1 MRKSW
6 HIPRRLFLRGLGVS
20 LGLPLLDAMGD
31 ILAPASPTAAS
42 GVNVA
47 GSLQAPVRMACLYFP
62 NGVWRPSWFPEKAG
76 AEYEL
81 TPSLQPLAR
90 HRENMLVFSGLD
102 KKHSHGGD
110 GHYAKTANF
119 LTGLLVKKTTGKDL
133 SVGSASI
140 DQICAQ
146 QIGGLTPLPS
156 LELGIDPV
164 ISGID
169 SIVGYTRL
177 YGSYVSWRSP
187 SQPVARE
194 IDPRAAFARLFSVLK
209 GGRIDDT
216 RASGDRQALL
226 DLVLSD
232 AKSLRG
238 RLGRDDQFKL
248 DEYLDAVRDVEKRLS
263 FFSQPD
269 PRVWRPSER
278 IDGHAE
284 AAPVGAPGDHQAHVR
299 LMMDLMVLAFRTDST
314 RLSTFMFA
322 NDVSGKNFGHLIP
335 GCDGGHHEFSHHQ
348 GKAEK
353 FEPYAKINA
362 WHNEQLAYFLDKLM
376 AVKEGDRTLLDNSMI
391 LSGSSISDGNSH
403 QPDNLPILVA
413 GRAGG
418 TITPGRHLAYA
429 KGTPL
434 CNLYAAMLER
444 MGTPVASFGD
454 STGPLD
460 LA

>member
-42 GVNVA
+42 GVNAA

-62 NGVWRPSWFPEKAG
+62 NGVWRPSWFPEKTG
-76 AEYEL
+76 SEYEI
-81 TPSLQPLAR
+81 TPSLQPLAH

-187 SQPVARE
+187 SQPVARG
-194 IDPRAAFARLFSVLK
+194 P
-209 GGRIDDT
+209 
-216 RASGDRQALL
+216 
-226 DLVLSD
+226 
-232 AKSLRG
+232 
-238 RLGRDDQFKL
+238 
-248 DEYLDAVRDVEKRLS
+248 
-263 FFSQPD
+263 
-269 PRVWRPSER
+269 
-278 IDGHAE
+278 
-284 AAPVGAPGDHQAHVR
+284 
-299 LMMDLMVLAFRTDST
+299 
-314 RLSTFMFA
+314 
-322 NDVSGKNFGHLIP
+322 
-335 GCDGGHHEFSHHQ
+335 
-348 GKAEK
+348 
-353 FEPYAKINA
+353 
-362 WHNEQLAYFLDKLM
+362 
-376 AVKEGDRTLLDNSMI
+376 SMI
-391 LSGSSISDGNSH
+391 ERRISM
-403 QPDNLPILVA
+403 
-413 GRAGG
+413 RAQLHLRSEE
-418 TITPGRHLAYA
+418 TIPR
-429 KGTPL
+429 
-434 CNLYAAMLER
+434 
-444 MGTPVASFGD
+444 
-454 STGPLD
+454 
-460 LA
+460 